1 MKENIYP
8 CTVLKSTASVPQ
20 SLAKDLTGIGGKHRL
35 VDTGRQRQH
44 SDDKFGHENNAQ
56 RSPMAPAM
64 IVGSNGSGRS
74 WTEYLKSNYARM
86 PLTALRP
93 LIKVVDNKDSI
104 EIFSRSVSILQDDK
118 ILISSEAEGVEFLAI
133 NLITVSFSL
142 DQIKEIEGKLGVVQ
156 AGGINKTFSIQW
168 VLCTQPLSSSEYSR
182 LSLLRRT
189 VFYLERAARMYSV
202 LPYAVGQVLFELPYS
217 SIQTIL

>member
-1 MKENIYP
+1 
-8 CTVLKSTASVPQ
+8 
-20 SLAKDLTGIGGKHRL
+20 
-35 VDTGRQRQH
+35 
-44 SDDKFGHENNAQ
+44 
-56 RSPMAPAM
+56 M
-64 IVGSNGSGRS
+64 ISGSNGSGRS

-104 EIFSRSVSILQDDK
+104 EIFSRSVRGAILSKFCNTGQ
-118 ILISSEAEGVEFLAI
+118 I
-133 NLITVSFSL
+133 NDVHC
-142 DQIKEIEGKLGVVQ
+142 V
-156 AGGINKTFSIQW
+156 GGINKTFSIQW